1 MNLSINTG
9 VFIVIIAHE
18 IGFRAFAYPA
28 WRRTVSQL
36 GIVSITSK
44 SKSQLPHLV
53 SIMGIRKSIASGLIA
68 AAHHLQHDRSKEQ
81 LIRKTNDVRRKI
93 ARFIE
98 PK

>member
-1 MNLSINTG
+1 
-9 VFIVIIAHE
+9 
-18 IGFRAFAYPA
+18 
-28 WRRTVSQL
+28 
-36 GIVSITSK
+36 
-44 SKSQLPHLV
+44 
-53 SIMGIRKSIASGLIA
+53 MGIRKTIASGLIA

>member
-1 MNLSINTG
+1 
-9 VFIVIIAHE
+9 
-18 IGFRAFAYPA
+18 
-28 WRRTVSQL
+28 
-36 GIVSITSK
+36 
-44 SKSQLPHLV
+44 
-53 SIMGIRKSIASGLIA
+53 MGIRKSIASGLIA